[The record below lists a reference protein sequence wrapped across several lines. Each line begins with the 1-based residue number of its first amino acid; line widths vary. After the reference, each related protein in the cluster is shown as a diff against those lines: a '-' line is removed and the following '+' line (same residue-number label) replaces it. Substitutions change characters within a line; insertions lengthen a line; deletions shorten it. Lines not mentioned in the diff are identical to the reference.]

1 MLGTKITMR
10 FILYAKCEKEK
21 WCFEPRDCGVC
32 RSDRRY
38 SSALLEVLLQ
48 MAQNKAARSRSG
60 WQEAQKIAHKCWMGE
75 VPRKGPKNCQTGIS
89 AVDSLAIHSLITCCS
104 SSRESFWMID
114 TDGFLDD
121 LQWWLLTK
129 NQLISGWFTK
139 NQLITHQKRFAHQD
153 CAATVPKIQW
163 YVICL
168 ICASAAGVL
177 IHFME
182 LKIFLALGYHGDHA
196 RFVNSIILWDINEDI
211 CFLKAD
217 SGYVKGWKINWLW
230 EKNNSISGCWMI
242 WSCPE
247 SHAYNVLQ
255 ISFHWQPRRLAQ
267 RVPSRKFQRASSR
280 SLTCFQGLRGM
291 PRMNLENIGANE
303 LWLQDAP
310 LGWWLSGILL
320 PNIFRIAIIVIN
332 HAVERDDRRF
342 RILLKWH
349 QIWMTPLFSI

>member
-1 MLGTKITMR
+1 M
-10 FILYAKCEKEK
+10 AKCWEGKLPWDLSSMPNVQEK

-75 VPRKGPKNCQTGIS
+75 VSRNPKNYQTGIV

-139 NQLITHQKRFAHQD
+139 NQLITHQKPGLRCGRSQN
-153 CAATVPKIQW
+153 P
-163 YVICL
+163 VICL

-182 LKIFLALGYHGDHA
+182 LKIFLPGPGLSWWPCEVCELNYSLGY
-196 RFVNSIILWDINEDI
+196 
-211 CFLKAD
+211 
-217 SGYVKGWKINWLW
+217 
-230 EKNNSISGCWMI
+230 
-242 WSCPE
+242 
-247 SHAYNVLQ
+247 
-255 ISFHWQPRRLAQ
+255 
-267 RVPSRKFQRASSR
+267 
-280 SLTCFQGLRGM
+280 
-291 PRMNLENIGANE
+291 
-303 LWLQDAP
+303 
-310 LGWWLSGILL
+310 
-320 PNIFRIAIIVIN
+320 
-332 HAVERDDRRF
+332 
-342 RILLKWH
+342 
-349 QIWMTPLFSI
+349 

>member
-1 MLGTKITMR
+1 MSRKNDVLNREIVEFVAPTVGT
-10 FILYAKCEKEK
+10 
-21 WCFEPRDCGVC
+21 
-32 RSDRRY
+32 
-38 SSALLEVLLQ
+38 
-48 MAQNKAARSRSG
+48 AARCWRSFCRWRKTKLREAEVDG
-60 WQEAQKIAHKCWMGE
+60 RKHKKLHTSVEWVKSPEKAQK
-75 VPRKGPKNCQTGIS
+75 TGIS

-104 SSRESFWMID
+104 SSRESFWMIY

-163 YVICL
+163 YVWY
-168 ICASAAGVL
+168 VL
-177 IHFME
+177 VQLECWFTSWNWRYSWPWAIMVTMRGLWTQLFFGILMRIFVFSKQILAM
-182 LKIFLALGYHGDHA
+182 LKDGE
-196 RFVNSIILWDINEDI
+196 S
-211 CFLKAD
+211 
-217 SGYVKGWKINWLW
+217 NWLL
-230 EKNNSISGCWMI
+230 EKKNDSISGCWMI
-242 WSCPE
+242 WSYPE

-280 SLTCFQGLRGM
+280 SLTCFQGLGGM
-291 PRMNLENIGANE
+291 PRMNPENIGANE

-310 LGWWLSGILL
+310 LAWWLSGIIL
-320 PNIFRIAIIVIN
+320 PNIFGIVIIAIN